1 MRHSA
6 RVIRFSITFQFSSD
20 VDVTVPFS
28 KSEEVDL
35 EDLNPGI
42 APTCANTGPCPVSVR
57 SCGVM
62 NIPIRFLSFL
72 TCLCSLGYWLFVSC
86 PRRDKTKF

>member
-1 MRHSA
+1 MRHLA
-6 RVIRFSITFQFSSD
+6 WVIGFSITFQFSSD

-42 APTCANTGPCPVSVR
+42 APTCANTGPCPFSV
-57 SCGVM
+57 
-62 NIPIRFLSFL
+62 
-72 TCLCSLGYWLFVSC
+72 
-86 PRRDKTKF
+86 